1 MEYQNELNRCV
12 SLIKWDPSTAIN
24 DMLVLKYEADIS
36 KLKEKMWLRAAKEIN
51 LFLDTIEKTRFYN
64 EKTFWK
70 NNTPTR
76 LEI

>member
-12 SLIKWDPSTAIN
+12 SLVKWDPSTAIH
-24 DMLVLKYEADIS
+24 DMLLLKYETDTS